1 MGNCPSEF
9 DDDSEPSALPM
20 EIVRSLQS
28 RGGLAVA
35 PHCRAFDNQG
45 QRLSDDYEVEGTV
58 LGQGLCG
65 DVLLLHSKGADRGNF
80 AMKTILKRLPSSSHP
95 ACASTGRPELPAE
108 VDIFL
113 ALDHPN
119 IARLHGIY
127 HTNSTVSF
135 VMDCCE
141 GGELYNRLQTV
152 GTFKDEDA
160 AEASR
165 QMLRAVGYLHS
176 LGIVHRDLKLENF
189 LYKSKDARA
198 PLKLIDFGF
207 AHVWD
212 PSTLM
217 RAPCG
222 SLSYVSPDV
231 LLGTG
236 YTDKCDLWSLGV
248 IIWMLLCGYPPFHGE
263 EQQVLSQIKAGT
275 PDWSH
280 QRRWKPVSEKAV
292 DLVKKLLET
301 VPEKRSSAQGAL
313 QHCWLVE
320 SRPRHNIAGA

>member
-1 MGNCPSEF
+1 MGNCPSEL
-9 DDDSEPSALPM
+9 DEESEPRALPM
-20 EIVRSLQS
+20 ETIRSFPS
-28 RGGLAVA
+28 RGGLVPA
-35 PHCRAFDNQG
+35 PHCLKFDDRG

-65 DVLLLHSKGADRGNF
+65 DVLLLHSRGAEPGSF
-80 AMKTILKRLPSSSHP
+80 AMKTVLKRLPGSCHQ
-95 ACASTGRPELPAE
+95 AGASTGRPELPAE
-108 VDIFL
+108 VEIFL

-119 IARLHGIY
+119 VARLHAIY
-127 HTNSTVSF
+127 HTSSTVSF

-141 GGELYNRLQTV
+141 GGELYSRLQKV

-176 LGIVHRDLKLENF
+176 LHIVHRDLKLENF
-189 LYKSKDARA
+189 LYKSEDARS

-231 LLGTG
+231 LHGTG

-248 IIWMLLCGYPPFHGE
+248 VIWMLLCGYPPFHGE
-263 EQQVLSQIKAGT
+263 EQQVLAQIKAGT

-292 DLVKKLLET
+292 DMVKKLLET
-301 VPEKRSSAQGAL
+301 VPEKRISAQGAL

-320 SRPRHNIAGA
+320 PRPRHNIAGA